1 MKVRIKA
8 GDGMHF
14 ADVHATS
21 LCDRGKLG
29 GGKIS
34 ELPLNRLEVLKDAI
48 GVVRRWTRPD

>member
-1 MKVRIKA
+1 MKVRIEA

-14 ADVHATS
+14 ADMHATG
-21 LCDRGKLG
+21 LGDCRKLG

-48 GVVRRWTRPD
+48 GVVRRWPGLD